1 MHNIK
6 TENEFSATNDRRS
19 EFAYVTQTTINEG
32 IILKY
37 RSFAGQ
43 TNPARLRM
51 TKMWGLH
58 SNDIWKHQ
66 QKIYLPLRA
75 TEGRPYIEEISK

>member
-1 MHNIK
+1 H
-6 TENEFSATNDRRS
+6 S
-19 EFAYVTQTTINEG
+19 EFAYVTHATINEG

-58 SNDIWKHQ
+58 SNDKKQ
-66 QKIYLPLRA
+66 
-75 TEGRPYIEEISK
+75 GRCFFTQSVAPSSQ

>member
-51 TKMWGLH
+51 TKIWGLH
-58 SNDIWKHQ
+58 SNDKSEKGAFSHSLTFC
-66 QKIYLPLRA
+66 LP
-75 TEGRPYIEEISK
+75 P